1 MRKAR
6 KQPGSSKGHPRMS
19 TLVRGKRDDEH
30 TDKGKECRLGGSWP
44 RDTMRD
50 TIEFRERYISINTFL

>member
-6 KQPGSSKGHPRMS
+6 QQPGSSKGHPRMS

-30 TDKGKECRLGGSWP
+30 TDKGEERKLA
-44 RDTMRD
+44 
-50 TIEFRERYISINTFL
+50 ERYNKRYK